1 MKKLCMTKLLGGQT
15 LDHLLPIRRNELK
28 RILCLMLKNADG
40 NRTVDVEGELL
51 RLTNNIV
58 SRMIMGQKNEGEEI
72 RELVKATVMK
82 EHQEARQKEK
92 EIRGSKVKDLVDV
105 SENERIKITGKTQLS
120 SSQRDF
126 ILVKIM
132 RVQSFHFLPFGS
144 GISLALRLV
153 QNTLAAMIQCFELK
167 VDGTVDMEEVASTP
181 EVAKEFLKTQETSF
195 LNRPQMTAVDYL
207 TYGSADFSFTPYGP
221 YWKFMKKI
229 CMTQLLGG
237 RTLDQFLP
245 LRREEIKKF
254 LHLMLK
260 KADQKEEVEIE
271 GELMKLS
278 NNVISRML
286 MGKTCSDND
295 DNEAD
300 EIRKLITETAELT
313 GKFNLKDYIWFCK
326 NLDLQGFGKR
336 LKKVRDKFDSMMDRI
351 IKEHEEVRSK
361 KESEDDT
368 VKDLLDMLLDISE
381 DESSEFKLTRENI
394 KAFILDIF
402 AAGSDTSALTIEW
415 ALSELVNNPNIMQKA
430 REEIDTLVG
439 QTRLVE
445 ESDIGN
451 LPYLQ
456 AIVKETLRLHPT
468 GPMAV
473 RESTERCTINGY
485 DIPEKTQL
493 FVNLW
498 AIGRDPKHWESP
510 LEFKPE
516 RFVSEDNDE
525 NGNDGKQL
533 DVRGQNYHFMPFG
546 SGRRG
551 CPGTSLA
558 MLVVQATLAA
568 MIQCFDWKVDG
579 VVDME
584 EGSGLTLPRAHPLVC
599 VPIARLNPLPS

>member
-1 MKKLCMTKLLGGQT
+1 
-15 LDHLLPIRRNELK
+15 
-28 RILCLMLKNADG
+28 
-40 NRTVDVEGELL
+40 
-51 RLTNNIV
+51 
-58 SRMIMGQKNEGEEI
+58 
-72 RELVKATVMK
+72 
-82 EHQEARQKEK
+82 
-92 EIRGSKVKDLVDV
+92 
-105 SENERIKITGKTQLS
+105 
-120 SSQRDF
+120 
-126 ILVKIM
+126 
-132 RVQSFHFLPFGS
+132 
-144 GISLALRLV
+144 
-153 QNTLAAMIQCFELK
+153 
-167 VDGTVDMEEVASTP
+167 
-181 EVAKEFLKTQETSF
+181 
-195 LNRPQMTAVDYL
+195 MTAVDYL

-237 RTLDQFLP
+237 KTLDQFLP

-260 KADQKEEVEIE
+260 KADQKEE
-271 GELMKLS
+271 
-278 NNVISRML
+278 
-286 MGKTCSDND
+286 
-295 DNEAD
+295 
-300 EIRKLITETAELT
+300 
-313 GKFNLKDYIWFCK
+313 DYIWFCK

-402 AAGSDTSALTIEW
+402 TAGSDTSALTIEW
-415 ALSELVNNPNIMQKA
+415 ALSELVKNPNIMQKA

-516 RFVSEDNDE
+516 R
-525 NGNDGKQL
+525 
-533 DVRGQNYHFMPFG
+533 
-546 SGRRG
+546 G

>member
-1 MKKLCMTKLLGGQT
+1 MKKSHTIQPKVFVQYLTMADFQSYIILFLVWFVSTILVRAIFTKTRTKLRLPPSPLALPIIGH
-15 LDHLLPIRRNELK
+15 LHLLGPIPHQAFQKLS
-28 RILCLMLKNADG
+28 
-40 NRTVDVEGELL
+40 NRYGPLIHL
-51 RLTNNIV
+51 YL
-58 SRMIMGQKNEGEEI
+58 
-72 RELVKATVMK
+72 
-82 EHQEARQKEK
+82 
-92 EIRGSKVKDLVDV
+92 GSVPCV
-105 SENERIKITGKTQLS
+105 
-120 SSQRDF
+120 
-126 ILVKIM
+126 
-132 RVQSFHFLPFGS
+132 
-144 GISLALRLV
+144 
-153 QNTLAAMIQCFELK
+153 
-167 VDGTVDMEEVASTP
+167 VASTP

-260 KADQKEEVEIE
+260 KADRKESVEVE

-286 MGKTCSDND
+286 MGKTCSEN
-295 DNEAD
+295 DNEAE

-336 LKKVRDKFDSMMDRI
+336 LKKVRDKFDSMMDQI
-351 IKEHEEVRSK
+351 IQEHEEARM
-361 KESEDDT
+361 KENYGDT

-381 DESSEFKLTRENI
+381 DKSSEFKLTRENI

-402 AAGSDTSALTIEW
+402 AAGSDTSALTIAW
-415 ALSELVNNPNIMQKA
+415 ALSELVNNPNIMKKA
-430 REEIDTLVG
+430 REEMDTIVG

-498 AIGRDPKHWESP
+498 AIGRDAKHWETP

-516 RFVSEDNDE
+516 RFLSEDE
-525 NGNDGKQL
+525 SGNINQL

-568 MIQCFDWKVDG
+568 MIQCFEWRVDG
-579 VVDME
+579 FVDME
-584 EGSGLTLPRAHPLVC
+584 EGSGLTLPRANPLVC
-599 VPIARLNPLPS
+599 LPVARLTSLPS